1 MAGGFMSTTVC
12 LWADTFGYPEG
23 GGHAW
28 VYLNWALGLR
38 ALGCRVIWM
47 EGADPRTP
55 VPEIHRLTAALKTR
69 LERYGFAERV
79 ALCSCTPEPLPP
91 GAASGCLDVEAAA
104 AEADLLL
111 NISYSGDDALLRRF
125 RRTALIDIDPGLLQV
140 WISERQIELPRYD
153 VYFTIGETVSQPG
166 ARFPDA
172 GLPWHYTPPCV
183 ALDFWPVCRAPDDAP
198 FTTVS
203 HWHTYREWVCHG
215 EESYLNDKRSGFL
228 PFLELP
234 RHTHVPL
241 ELALCQ
247 AADEDL
253 RLDPDEEEERRTLEG
268 RGWRVRHSFAVAY
281 NPWDYQK
288 YVQDSRGE
296 FSCAKPSYVR
306 LQTAW
311 VSDRTLCYL
320 ASGKPAVVEHTGP
333 SRILPDAA
341 GLFRFHDLPGAARC
355 LEAVAADYD
364 RQCRL
369 ARALAE
375 EHFDARQVVRRVLE
389 QALP

>member
-1 MAGGFMSTTVC
+1 MSATVC

-28 VYLNWALGLR
+28 VFLNWALGLR
-38 ALGCRVIWM
+38 ALGCRVIWL
-47 EGADPRTP
+47 EAAEPTTP
-55 VPEIHRLTAALKTR
+55 VAEVRRLTAALKTR
-69 LERYGFAERV
+69 LERYGLAEGV

-91 GAASGCLDVEAAA
+91 GAAAGCLDLESAAA
-104 AEADLLL
+104 AADLLL
-111 NISYSGDDALLRRF
+111 NVSYNGDAAVLGRF

-153 VYFTIGETVSQPG
+153 VYFSIGETVGQPG
-166 ARFPDA
+166 SRFPDA
-172 GLPWHYTPPCV
+172 GLRWNYTPPCV
-183 ALDFWPVCRAPDDAP
+183 ALDWWPVRQAPDDAP

-228 PFLELP
+228 PFLDLP
-234 RHTHVPL
+234 RRTRQPL
-241 ELALCQ
+241 ELALCL
-247 AADEDL
+247 AADKDL
-253 RLDPDEEEERRTLEG
+253 RLDPDEEEERCTLEG
-268 RGWRVRHSFAVAY
+268 RGWRVRHSFTVAST
-281 NPWDYQK
+281 PWAYQN
-288 YVQDSRGE
+288 YVQGSRGE
-296 FSCAKPSYVR
+296 LSCAKPSCVR
-306 LQTAW
+306 LQNAW

-320 ASGKPAVVEHTGP
+320 ASGKPAVVQHTGP

-341 GLFRFHDLPGAARC
+341 GLFRFRDLEEAARH

-375 EHFDARQVVRRVLE
+375 EFFDARKVARRVLE